1 MVFDVEQH
9 VCYRIANAP
18 MLRYPFPHLYVESIF
33 PEDFYRE
40 LRARLPSLE
49 SYTRIDETGTV
60 AKGRYQSRYVCSLT
74 ELEEKESAA
83 ERGTFWM
90 ELNRWLAGDEFAR
103 TILEKFRFALPE
115 RFGEHVEPRIETDNR
130 LVRDFTTYAIPPH
143 TDAPRKLVSLLF
155 YLPPDGSMRGLGTS
169 IYAPKNPALRC
180 EGTAHHS
187 FEAFKRV
194 ATMEYRPNT
203 LFGFFKTDRAFHGVE
218 PIEAQQVERDLLLY
232 NIYLTKLVRYTAPA
246 PEKKAFAWPW
256 QKA

>member
-90 ELNRWLAGDEFAR
+90 ELNRWLA
-103 TILEKFRFALPE
+103 
-115 RFGEHVEPRIETDNR
+115 PRSSR
-130 LVRDFTTYAIPPH
+130 
-143 TDAPRKLVSLLF
+143 S
-155 YLPPDGSMRGLGTS
+155 
-169 IYAPKNPALRC
+169 
-180 EGTAHHS
+180 
-187 FEAFKRV
+187 
-194 ATMEYRPNT
+194 
-203 LFGFFKTDRAFHGVE
+203 
-218 PIEAQQVERDLLLY
+218 
-232 NIYLTKLVRYTAPA
+232 
-246 PEKKAFAWPW
+246 
-256 QKA
+256 